1 VRYSSTSVGGKR
13 GVQTIAVAIA
23 AQVEAGLKD
32 PDVTT
37 LVSPAVAEKKL
48 KKLPDGLT
56 VSVSSGNTM
65 APDSDP
71 RPAILQLGQLLQKVL

>member
-1 VRYSSTSVGGKR
+1 M
-13 GVQTIAVAIA
+13 ALF
-23 AQVEAGLKD
+23 EAGLID
-32 PDVTT
+32 PYVIT

>member
-1 VRYSSTSVGGKR
+1 
-13 GVQTIAVAIA
+13 
-23 AQVEAGLKD
+23 
-32 PDVTT
+32 
-37 LVSPAVAEKKL
+37 VAEKKL

-71 RPAILQLGQLLQKVL
+71 RPAILQLGQLLKKVL